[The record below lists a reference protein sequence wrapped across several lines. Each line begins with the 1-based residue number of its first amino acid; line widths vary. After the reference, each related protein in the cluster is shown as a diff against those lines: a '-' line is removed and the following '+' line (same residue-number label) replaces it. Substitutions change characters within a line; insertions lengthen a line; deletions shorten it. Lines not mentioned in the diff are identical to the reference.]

1 MALHINCFSTVNYA
15 FGTAAF
21 IERTLSLSSDLVSF
35 ILHVFLIVTV
45 MAVNTP
51 VRRCNVTRVSCMC

>member
-1 MALHINCFSTVNYA
+1 MTLHINCFSTVDYA

-21 IERTLSLSSDLVSF
+21 IERTLSLSSDLTLF
-35 ILHVFLIVTV
+35 ILHVFVIVTV

-51 VRRCNVTRVSCMC
+51 VQRCNITRVSCMC